1 MVELLK
7 NFGKGI
13 LYVIGFPFFLVALI
27 FFAALG
33 LLAFIFQVVKSIL
46 FFFTGQKFFPDLP
59 EDKMLKAMKAAK
71 NEKLIGAPSQSAPQM
86 NIDALD
92 INSEKKR

>member
-13 LYVIGFPFFLVALI
+13 LYVIGFPFFLVVLAI
-27 FFAALG
+27 FAAFG
-33 LLAFIFQVVKSIL
+33 LIAFVFQMLKSIL

-59 EDKMLKAMKAAK
+59 EDKQLKALQAAK
-71 NEKLIGAPSQSAPQM
+71 NERLLGAPNQSTPQM
-86 NIDALD
+86 NLDALD
-92 INSEKKR
+92 VKKK

>member
-13 LYVIGFPFFLVALI
+13 LYVIGFPFFLVVLAI
-27 FFAALG
+27 FAAFG
-33 LLAFIFQVVKSIL
+33 LIAFVFQLLKSIL

-59 EDKMLKAMKAAK
+59 EDKQLKALQAAK
-71 NEKLIGAPSQSAPQM
+71 NERSLGAPNQSTPQM
-86 NIDALD
+86 NLDALD
-92 INSEKKR
+92 VKKK